1 MGHTLV
7 TKAVT
12 DFKDCLKKNHERK
25 CLYDWRLI
33 ARSLRLNRGLYAP
46 FLKDLFQIFP
56 QKNVLVMPFEYFT
69 SNQMKATN
77 EILDF
82 LNLSKIENE
91 KEILTKAYYN
101 QWFVSE

>member
-1 MGHTLV
+1 MGIDV
-7 TKAVT
+7 NI
-12 DFKDCLKKNHERK
+12 F
-25 CLYDWRLI
+25 
-33 ARSLRLNRGLYAP
+33 S
-46 FLKDLFQIFP
+46 DLFQIFP

-91 KEILTKAYYN
+91 KEILTVKN
-101 QWFVSE
+101 KF